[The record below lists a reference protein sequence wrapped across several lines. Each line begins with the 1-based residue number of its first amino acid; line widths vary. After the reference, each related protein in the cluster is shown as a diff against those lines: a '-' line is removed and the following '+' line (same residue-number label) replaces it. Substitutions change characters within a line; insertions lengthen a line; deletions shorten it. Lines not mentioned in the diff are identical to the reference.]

1 MHVVLARIWLGHVDG
16 SLWHRLSIL
25 HHGWLLW
32 DLHRLLW
39 VLLGSGRGIMVFKL
53 VCLLLRRYSWR
64 HHDLLM
70 SWILR
75 RMVLGLHHLV
85 LLITLIHAGCLL
97 SSILGGVLVVNGVV
111 QLLLHLIGM
120 PHLWIRRWRATIGC
134 TGNRDAK
141 TGGLTDRD
149 ALRDLLLWF
158 HTSHFRPV
166 VRSFQ
171 QKRSCLV
178 AATHQV
184 LVANIIPLLV
194 TVQFNELMRCNR
206 GLTH

>member
-1 MHVVLARIWLGHVDG
+1 MGLFLGRLREAAWPRLDVVRAVGDVVSHGKWLLGDDGHLLVLRRCLLMHVVLARIWLGHVDG
-16 SLWHRLSIL
+16 SLWHGLSIL

-70 SWILR
+70 SWILWR
-75 RMVLGLHHLV
+75 LVLGLHHLV

-120 PHLWIRRWRATIGC
+120 PHLWIR
-134 TGNRDAK
+134 
-141 TGGLTDRD
+141 
-149 ALRDLLLWF
+149 
-158 HTSHFRPV
+158 
-166 VRSFQ
+166 
-171 QKRSCLV
+171 
-178 AATHQV
+178 
-184 LVANIIPLLV
+184 
-194 TVQFNELMRCNR
+194 
-206 GLTH
+206 